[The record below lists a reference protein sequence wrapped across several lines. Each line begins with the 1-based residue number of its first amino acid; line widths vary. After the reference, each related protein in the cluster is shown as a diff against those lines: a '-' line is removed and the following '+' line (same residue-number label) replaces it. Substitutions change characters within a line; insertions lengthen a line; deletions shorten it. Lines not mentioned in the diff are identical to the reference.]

1 MVTTMSA
8 EPRNC
13 VLIVEDNPIMADV
26 LKRILLRSGLE
37 GILARNGVEACDL
50 ILRQRFAVIVTDFS
64 MPRMNGDEFV
74 RNLRVTTLN
83 CDVPVIFVSGKGLEV
98 DTEQMRLDLG
108 IHAFLFKPFS
118 PGELIKVI
126 HDCLKQE
133 TSQPILAVAC
143 PSFTNSE

>member
-8 EPRNC
+8 KPRNC

-83 CDVPVIFVSGKGLEV
+83 CDVPYGAHPHLVVFYIEGLPA
-98 DTEQMRLDLG
+98 RY
-108 IHAFLFKPFS
+108 H
-118 PGELIKVI
+118 
-126 HDCLKQE
+126 
-133 TSQPILAVAC
+133 PI
-143 PSFTNSE
+143 PP